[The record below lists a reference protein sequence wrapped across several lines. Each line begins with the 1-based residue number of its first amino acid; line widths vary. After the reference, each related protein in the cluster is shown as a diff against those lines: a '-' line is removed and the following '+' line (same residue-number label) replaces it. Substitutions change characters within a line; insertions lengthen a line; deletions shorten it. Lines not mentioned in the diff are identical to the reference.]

1 MYPNLSFLRGR
12 ATVRSSVRP
21 VIRRAVRLAVASAA
35 SCAITASAWAAPL
48 VGNPKAGQTVFKLCA
63 SCHQLG
69 PRARAGFGP
78 QLTGVIG
85 RKAGSTSDY
94 HYSDAMQKSGIVWS
108 EAQLAAFIRAPD
120 HVVPGT
126 RMRFWG
132 ISDEQKIAD
141 LLAYLKASA
150 Q

>member
-1 MYPNLSFLRGR
+1 MMLRDCGWR
-12 ATVRSSVRP
+12 RS
-21 VIRRAVRLAVASAA
+21 AVAGYLALAA
-35 SCAITASAWAAPL
+35 VAGAGRSQAAPL
-48 VGNPKAGQTVFKLCA
+48 IGNPQAGQAVFKLCA
-63 SCHQLG
+63 SCHQVG

-94 HYSDAMQKSGIVWS
+94 RYSAAMQKAGFVWS
-108 EAQLAAFIRAPD
+108 EAKLAAFIRAPD
-120 HVVPGT
+120 DVVPGT

-150 Q
+150 P